1 MTLTTRITPDSLA
14 SGGAVVTN
22 VNDLR
27 LAMFILEQDASEE
40 RMHFRSWPIN
50 GMVLLMLELN
60 NAVCQVASSVDNV
73 DLRVSWMQL

>member
-1 MTLTTRITPDSLA
+1 MKS
-14 SGGAVVTN
+14 VC
-22 VNDLR
+22 
-27 LAMFILEQDASEE
+27 ILEVG
-40 RMHFRSWPIN
+40 WPIN

>member
-1 MTLTTRITPDSLA
+1 MA

-40 RMHFRSWPIN
+40 RMHFRSWMAYQWHGI
-50 GMVLLMLELN
+50 
-60 NAVCQVASSVDNV
+60 AYAWTQ
-73 DLRVSWMQL
+73 